1 MEKRTKII
9 ALIILLMIMGGI
21 GYSVYRSRQVP
32 VPVVSVQA
40 MDRGELSSVLLST
53 GKITSGRQIT
63 YQGPNL
69 TVKGVY
75 VEVGQRVEVGDL
87 LMEFDT
93 QDLETA
99 IKQAEL
105 QRKNAVLN
113 RDSTKESISAAK
125 SAKANME
132 KQVKTL
138 TANLAVSRER
148 QAEALKDPLNIE
160 NIAIIAEETQKI
172 SAYEAAL
179 AQIQQSLG
187 SIPTVSSS
195 QLELLDNAV
204 AAADLAVETAQNR
217 LNGMRSK
224 ILAEFAGVVTEVN
237 ATVNSVATMGVNV
250 LTVKDDR
257 DLNVTLNL
265 GKYDASK
272 VKLMQEAKIV
282 YGDNEFSGR
291 VVFINPAASSGT
303 GSLGALGG
311 VATGG
316 ESTLGVEISITDP
329 RDIIM
334 DFEADVEILLEKKSD
349 VLRIPVESILYKSQ
363 DIPYVYVVE
372 NGILIEK
379 EVVLGLV
386 TDSYLECLE
395 GLSEGELVVL
405 NPMDTLRGGDQVVID
420 D

>member
-9 ALIILLMIMGGI
+9 ALVILLMIMGGI

-32 VPVVSVQA
+32 VPQVSVQA
-40 MDRGELSSVLLST
+40 LDKGELSSVLLST
-53 GKITSGRQIT
+53 GKITSGHEIT

-69 TVKGVY
+69 IVKGVY

-99 IKQAEL
+99 VKQAEL
-105 QRKNAVLN
+105 QRNNAVLN
-113 RDSTKESISAAK
+113 RNSTKESISAAK
-125 SAKANME
+125 SAKTSLE
-132 KQVKTL
+132 KQRKTL
-138 TANLAVSRER
+138 EANLAVSKAR

-172 SAYEAAL
+172 SAYEAGL
-179 AQIQQSLG
+179 AQIQQSLV
-187 SIPTVSSS
+187 SMPSVSSS

-250 LTVKDDR
+250 LTVKDDK
-257 DLNVTLNL
+257 DLNVTLSL

-272 VKLMQEAKIV
+272 VKLMQEAKII
-282 YGDNEFSGR
+282 YGENEFSGR

-311 VATGG
+311 VAAGG

-329 RDIIM
+329 RNIIM
-334 DFEADVEILLEKKSD
+334 DFEADVEILLEKKTD

-372 NGILIEK
+372 NGILVEK

-395 GLSEGELVVL
+395 GLQEGEMIVL
-405 NPMDTLRGGDQVVID
+405 NPMDTLRDGNQVDIND
-420 D
+420 